1 MVLFDLQ
8 VPGRVHDQLVARAEL
23 ERLLQL
29 DPVQVLLVRGV
40 LDVNDPSDHAAVV
53 VDDHPGVGHLAPHF
67 GVEWCPIKDHFDVVS
82 TWVGGFD
89 VVPVNGQAN
98 YLGVGDFQVGV
109 ADVGTWLLES
119 GPKIRLYPHP
129 VVHVPGIAGPVL
141 LFGHCRGKALV
152 VHGQPFVG
160 SIFFGQFNRE
170 AVGVVELEG
179 GWPID
184 LVGASGLGFFD
195 HFV

>member
-1 MVLFDLQ
+1 M
-8 VPGRVHDQLVARAEL
+8 PGRVHDQLVAGTEL
-23 ERLLQL
+23 ERLFQL

-67 GVEWCPIKDHFDVVS
+67 GVEWRPIKDHFDVVS
-82 TWVGGFD
+82 TWVSGFD
-89 VVPVNGQAN
+89 VGPVNGQAN

-109 ADVGTWLLES
+109 AHVGAGVLKV
-119 GPKIRLYPHP
+119 GPEVGLHAHP
-129 VVHVPGIAGPVL
+129 VVHVAGVAGPVL
-141 LFGHCRGKALV
+141 LFGHRRSKALV
-152 VHGQPFVG
+152 VHGQPFIGGV
-160 SIFFGQFNRE
+160 FFGQFNRE
-170 AVGVVELEG
+170 AVGVIKLEG
-179 GWPID
+179 GWPVD